1 MDVNDT
7 VAIVTG
13 GGSGIGRAAAL
24 ALARAGSAA
33 IVVADID
40 EQGAGETVRIVRE
53 VGAVCWHSPTDV
65 AEVAQMRRLFA
76 AVEARHGGIDIVHN
90 NAGIM
95 SGDPAWPCTSP
106 EQLERVVAINLTAAM
121 VGTRLGI
128 DAMRRRGGGAIVNS
142 ASRAALST
150 NRYDPAYHATKAAL
164 TSFTQSCRFLG
175 EEEHIRVNA
184 VLPGIVDTAILANAG
199 DGSRTARWLEPLIA
213 DVTRLAPED
222 IADVVLELVRDDV
235 QTGQCI
241 VVDNPP
247 AGRSRVGD
255 WAEVFR
261 SFDVDENGVYN
272 AH

>member
-13 GGSGIGRAAAL
+13 GGSGIGRASAL

-40 EQGAGETVRIVRE
+40 EHGASETVRL
-53 VGAVCWHSPTDV
+53 VGECGAACWHSPTDV

-90 NAGIM
+90 NAGVM
-95 SGDPAWPCTSP
+95 SGDPAWPYTAP
-106 EQLERVVAINLTAAM
+106 EQLERVAAINLTAAM

-128 DAMRRRGGGAIVNS
+128 DALRRRGGGAIVNT

-150 NRYDPAYHATKAAL
+150 NRYDPAYHATKAGL

-175 EEEHIRVNA
+175 VEERIRVNA
-184 VLPGIVDTAILANAG
+184 VLPGIVDTAILAKTG
-199 DGSRTARWLEPLIA
+199 DGTRAARWLEPLMA
-213 DVTRLAPED
+213 D
-222 IADVVLELVRDDV
+222 IARIAPDDIAEVVLELVRDET
-235 QTGQCI
+235 QAGQCI

-247 AGRSRVGD
+247 AGTSHVGD

-261 SFDVDENGVYN
+261 C
-272 AH
+272 